1 MTTRRSGTCVYT
13 RMPITS
19 CGEVWLNGVEVVRA
33 GTEEEVAQ
41 MDGRFEAVY
50 EHLVREALDV
60 SVCLEGS
67 AALEGPSKDMVVR
80 LRGGSEDTWPIS
92 LTNDLDLATL
102 FAEPQ
107 APLPGGKPR

>member
-1 MTTRRSGTCVYT
+1 
-13 RMPITS
+13 MPITS